1 VLIPRVYTVLT
12 AHGQIDYNREASKGD
27 HHVAFRFRIIPRN
40 EDFYDM
46 FSTLATELRIGAQK
60 LEEMLAQDPV
70 IWDKADEI
78 KEVEHKCDHLTHQI
92 IQRLNTTF
100 VTPIDREDIHA
111 LAKSLDDVMD
121 AIDASAKVIR
131 LYKIK
136 STRYGS
142 RELARIVTL
151 SVDQVQLSLQAL
163 EKRAGVAERAVEIN
177 RLENEADRIHEGA
190 LRRLFDDEND
200 PVMIIKWKEI
210 LDFLEEATDRCEDV
224 ANLLEG
230 VVVKNA

>member
-1 VLIPRVYTVLT
+1 L
-12 AHGQIDYNREASKGD
+12 G
-27 HHVAFRFRIIPRN
+27 FRFRLIPRN
-40 EDFYDM
+40 EDFYDQ
-46 FSTLATELRIGAQK
+46 FVTLADQLRVGAGL
-60 LEEMLAQDPV
+60 LEEMLARDPA
-70 IWDKADEI
+70 IWDKAEEI

-92 IQRLNTTF
+92 ISRLNTTF

-121 AIDASAKVIR
+121 AVDACAKVIR
-131 LYKIK
+131 LYKIG
-136 STRYGS
+136 TVRYGA
-142 RELARIVTL
+142 RELAHVVSL
-151 SVDQVQLSLQAL
+151 SVDQVRHALEAL
-163 EKRAGVAERAVEIN
+163 EKKTGVAQRAVEIN
-177 RLENEADRIHEGA
+177 RLENEADRIHEES
-190 LRRLFDDEND
+190 LRRLFDEERD

>member
-1 VLIPRVYTVLT
+1 MAL
-12 AHGQIDYNREASKGD
+12 
-27 HHVAFRFRIIPRN
+27 RFRLIPRN
-40 EDFYDM
+40 EDFYGQFHALAEQLRVGADM
-46 FSTLATELRIGAQK
+46 
-60 LEEMLAQDPV
+60 LERMLAQEPV
-70 IWDKADEI
+70 VWDKVDEI

-92 IQRLNTTF
+92 IQRLNSTF

-121 AIDASAKVIR
+121 AIDASARFVR

-136 STRYGS
+136 TIRFGA
-142 RELARIVTL
+142 RELAHVIKLGADEVL
-151 SVDQVQLSLQAL
+151 LAVEAL

-177 RLENEADRIHEGA
+177 RLENEADRIHESA
-190 LRRLFDDEND
+190 LRRLFDEESD
-200 PVMIIKWKEI
+200 PVLIIKWKEI
-210 LDFLEEATDRCEDV
+210 LDVLEEATDRCVDV

>member
-1 VLIPRVYTVLT
+1 L
-12 AHGQIDYNREASKGD
+12 
-27 HHVAFRFRIIPRN
+27 AFRFRLIPRN
-40 EDFYDM
+40 EDFYTQ
-46 FSTLATELRIGAQK
+46 FSELAEQLRVGATL
-60 LEEMLAQDPV
+60 LEEMLLKEPV

-92 IQRLNTTF
+92 IQRLNMTF

-121 AIDASAKVIR
+121 AIDASAKVVR
-131 LYKIK
+131 LYKIV
-136 STRYGS
+136 TVRFGA
-142 RELARIVTL
+142 RELASLVTL
-151 SVDQVQLSLQAL
+151 SVEQVRLAL
-163 EKRAGVAERAVEIN
+163 EALDKKTGVAKRAVEIN

-190 LRRLFDDEND
+190 LRRLFDEERD
-200 PVMIIKWKEI
+200 PIMIIKWKEI
-210 LDFLEEATDRCEDV
+210 LDFLEVATDRCEDV